1 MKIAEKWPDMA
12 LNLAENRGILR
23 KCVSRGAQ
31 SLDLTIGGQV
41 RKVLLVAPNGSER
54 SEKLGRGNL
63 ARNTFRKL
71 CRFFCVP
78 LNVWVLFVNSI
89 VCLFVFV
96 LCLFF
101 VFECFWLGLL
111 TGFSGW
117 FFWALTFLFLFGEFD
132 PGSGRTLAACLT
144 HASRTLKPSFC
155 WVDEWRTGE

>member
-1 MKIAEKWPDMA
+1 MKIVENWSDLA
-12 LNLAENRGILR
+12 LNSAENRGMLR
-23 KCVSRGAQ
+23 KCVLRGLER
-31 SLDLTIGGQV
+31 LDLTMGKQV

-71 CRFFCVP
+71 CRFFCMP

-111 TGFSGW
+111 TERFVWLVFLGFNV
-117 FFWALTFLFLFGEFD
+117 FVFV
-132 PGSGRTLAACLT
+132 R
-144 HASRTLKPSFC
+144 R
-155 WVDEWRTGE
+155 V